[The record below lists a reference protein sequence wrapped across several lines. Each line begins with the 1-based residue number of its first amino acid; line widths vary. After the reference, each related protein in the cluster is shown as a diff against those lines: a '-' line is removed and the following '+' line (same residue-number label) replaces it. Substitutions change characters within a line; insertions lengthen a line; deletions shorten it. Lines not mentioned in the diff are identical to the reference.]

1 MVTAILATMALA
13 LSYISV
19 KTSYY
24 VLRFFA
30 GALWWAL
37 GVWLI
42 KTPLVAG
49 SDPLNDI
56 MLTICFFGGAAMMF
70 MMGWRTDT
78 VNGREVGNFNIRIPG
93 FLGGQSEED
102 EFAERRSRAMT
113 SQARRGLYRERTN
126 AATRGRRI
134 PPR

>member
-13 LSYISV
+13 LTYISV

-24 VLRFFA
+24 ILRFFA

-42 KTPLVAG
+42 RTPLIAG

-56 MLTICFFGGAAMMF
+56 MLTICFFAGFSMML
-70 MMGWRTDT
+70 MIGWRTND
-78 VNGREVGNFNIRIPG
+78 NGEGRFNIRVPG
-93 FLGGQSEED
+93 FLGGQSEE
-102 EFAERRSRAMT
+102 EERAEAQYMARTSRDRRDA
-113 SQARRGLYRERTN
+113 YRERAN
-126 AATRGRRI
+126 SATRGRRT
-134 PPR
+134 R